1 MSNSVFVE
9 GGDLDQ
15 VATIGTILSGGGL
28 ATITVATVL
37 SPVVIT
43 GTVTAIVSGATIEIG
58 TIITPEQIGTVG
70 TLLAGNVTATVSDGQ
85 LADVGTVGT
94 VQAQANLAQAS
105 LVGSLAAGNV
115 TATVSGGQLSDVG
128 TVGTI
133 LSGAIS
139 ASITGGNIP
148 VVGTVGTLQAQANIA
163 VASLVGSLGSPVG
176 VAGGTIGT
184 LQAGNVTATISG
196 GQVGV
201 GTILSDQQGST
212 ATLFAATLFYGV
224 NTSLLPANTTRKEFT
239 VTQLQPGTV
248 AVAYSATVGSLN
260 GIRLQAEGQ
269 TLSDAIYTG
278 VVTGMALAGS
288 VIVSVNEVRP

>member
-1 MSNSVFVE
+1 MEVSSIDASVA
-9 GGDLDQ
+9 LPSI
-15 VATIGTILSGGGL
+15 ATIGTILFGNL
-28 ATITVATVL
+28 
-37 SPVVIT
+37 
-43 GTVTAIVSGATIEIG
+43 TANIEGATIM
-58 TIITPEQIGTVG
+58 
-70 TLLAGNVTATVSDGQ
+70 
-85 LADVGTVGT
+85 VGTV
-94 VQAQANLAQAS
+94 VAVLD
-105 LVGSLAAGNV
+105 
-115 TATVSGGQLSDVG
+115 TA
-128 TVGTI
+128 
-133 LSGAIS
+133 
-139 ASITGGNIP
+139 
-148 VVGTVGTLQAQANIA
+148 
-163 VASLVGSLGSPVG
+163 
-176 VAGGTIGT
+176 TIGT

-269 TLSDAIYTG
+269 TLSAAIYTG